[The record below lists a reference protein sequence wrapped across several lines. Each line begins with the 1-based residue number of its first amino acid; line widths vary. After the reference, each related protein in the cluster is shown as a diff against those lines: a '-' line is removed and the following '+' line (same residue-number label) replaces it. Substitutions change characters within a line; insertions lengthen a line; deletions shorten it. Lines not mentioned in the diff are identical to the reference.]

1 MECTPTFLRARRPE
15 HKQQRYDAIRAAA
28 RELALERGVRS
39 VSLGDIAA
47 AVGVQKSAIMRY
59 FRTREEI
66 YLSITADCWT
76 EWGQALHAELD
87 GVADGSPQVVAEVL
101 ARTLADRPLLCDL
114 LVQAPLN
121 LERHVSTDA
130 VRSFKVTVLDVID
143 EVSALV
149 GRAVPRLGPKGG
161 FEVVGALTCFAA
173 SIWQISHPSGALAEL
188 YEREP
193 ELARACP
200 DFVPTVHRF
209 ALVFITGLLAAPAA
223 PLGRNGKNG

>member
-1 MECTPTFLRARRPE
+1 VECTPTFLRARRPE

-39 VSLGDIAA
+39 VSLSDIAT

-66 YLSITADCWT
+66 YLSIAADCWA
-76 EWGQALHAELD
+76 EWSQALHAELD
-87 GVADGSPQVVAEVL
+87 GVADGSPQLLAEVL
-101 ARTLADRPLLCDL
+101 ARTLADQPLLCDL

-130 VRSFKVTVLDVID
+130 VRSFKVVVLDVVD
-143 EVSALV
+143 ELSALV
-149 GRAVPRLGPKGG
+149 GRVVPRLGSEGG
-161 FEVVGALTCFAA
+161 FELIAALACFAA
-173 SIWQISHPSGALAEL
+173 SIWQVSHPSGSLAAL
-188 YEREP
+188 YEQEP

-209 ALVFITGLLAAPAA
+209 TLVFVAGLLAPAA
-223 PLGRNGKNG
+223 

>member
-66 YLSITADCWT
+66 YLSIAADCWT
-76 EWGQALHAELD
+76 DWSQALHAELD
-87 GVADGSPQVVAEVL
+87 GVSDGSPRLLADVL
-101 ARTLADRPLLCDL
+101 AHTLADRPLLCDL

-130 VRSFKVTVLDVID
+130 VRSFKVTVLDVVD
-143 EVSALV
+143 ELAALV
-149 GRAVPRLGPKGG
+149 GRVEPRLGPEGG
-161 FEVVGALTCFAA
+161 FELVAALACFAA
-173 SIWQISHPSGALAEL
+173 SIWQASHPSAPLAAL
-188 YEREP
+188 YQQEP

-200 DFVPTVHRF
+200 DFVPTIHRF
-209 ALVFITGLLAAPAA
+209 TLVLIAGLLAPAA
-223 PLGRNGKNG
+223 